1 MQPPSPNQE
10 RGGSS
15 EPDPAAR
22 CAVCASGERKTSVAL
37 SPLSLRLSVTG
48 SQTNPRLTNWPTFK
62 NTISHKNSQHLSENR
77 ILWPPGPTVP
87 MQAGTFP
94 GPPAASARAPWT
106 RGGDPVSGARSRSGS
121 QTPGREPRAL
131 LHGGSVCALPWP
143 VSMTLCLVPPRR
155 ARAAG
160 AAPLRPAPQQPACAL
175 RDGARPQK
183 SAPSQLEPVR
193 TPLSLEKVGCPGGL
207 QPGEGAGEGAGEQPP
222 RQGME
227 QP

>member
-22 CAVCASGERKTSVAL
+22 TPVCRLRFRGEEDVCRALATVIEAFRHRK
-37 SPLSLRLSVTG
+37 PNQSLTDKLA
-48 SQTNPRLTNWPTFK
+48 TFK

-106 RGGDPVSGARSRSGS
+106 RGGDPVSGACSRSGA

-143 VSMTLCLVPPRR
+143 VSMTLCLGPHAGPGPLALPPSGRR
-155 ARAAG
+155 RSS
-160 AAPLRPAPQQPACAL
+160 PPAPFATAPVPKKA
-175 RDGARPQK
+175 PQA
-183 SAPSQLEPVR
+183 SSSQFEPH
-193 TPLSLEKVGCPGGL
+193 
-207 QPGEGAGEGAGEQPP
+207 
-222 RQGME
+222 
-227 QP
+227 